1 MASRDEGEKMIE
13 GIYSNVKGPIDLQLA
28 SPYNL
33 IFGRNGSGKS
43 AVIHSIELGAF
54 DTAYDAAGKDVKT
67 KGALEALAP
76 RGDGLFCHLTVD
88 GEEVSWGDRSKKFDN
103 VVAMAMRALTGSHDA
118 LVEFLLTNID
128 DDDHPI
134 ALDIP
139 GWDARVKHHGSYR
152 KALLEMMKSVG
163 ASIRSHQ
170 KRMRELAVIQEY
182 VEDNGLE
189 SYFVDNE
196 KDSLETQILK
206 SKQLKAKIDKEAL
219 IFVKGSFDVVET
231 GINRYLPEEI
241 GRAEFVELGGKIRL
255 SINGDV
261 VIPSGVETVAL
272 AVALAGAL
280 LNGPRALF
288 ILPDRAYDPRTLG
301 WLMRSLRNMLC
312 AGVFVQTTVLPEDYD
327 FMSLGWD
334 LVRV

>member
-1 MASRDEGEKMIE
+1 MIE

-33 IFGRNGSGKS
+33 IYGRNGSGKS

-67 KGALEALAP
+67 KGALEMLAP

-103 VVAMAMRALTGSHDA
+103 VVAIAMRALTGSHDN
-118 LVEFLLTNID
+118 LVEFLLKHID

-134 ALDIP
+134 AIDMP
-139 GWDARVKHHGSYR
+139 GWEARVKHHGSYR
-152 KALLEMMKSVG
+152 KALLEMMASVG
-163 ASIRSHQ
+163 ATLRSHQ
-170 KRMRELAVIQEY
+170 KRLRELAVILEY
-182 VEDNGLE
+182 IEDNGLE
-189 SYFVDNE
+189 AYFVDNE
-196 KDSLETQILK
+196 KESLLIQIEK
-206 SKQLKAKIDKEAL
+206 SKALRANIYAEAL
-219 IFVKGSFDVVET
+219 IFVRGAFDVVEAD
-231 GINRYLPEEI
+231 INRYLPEEI
-241 GRAEFVELGGKIRL
+241 GRAEFVELGGKVRL

-301 WLMRSLRNMLC
+301 WLMRSLRNVLC